1 MLLATLESTA
11 PPDTLLTQAAY
22 GVFWRTPALETP
34 GDWRGNLKTGD
45 LEKKFRRPGNLDD
58 ISSRW
63 VIWKRHFAV
72 CVSVVLCVLGDLS
85 ARQKNAH
92 TG

>member
-11 PPDTLLTQAAY
+11 PPDTLLTHAAY

-45 LEKKFRRPGNLDD
+45 LEKKFRRPGNLDGND

-72 CVSVVLCVLGDLS
+72 LGDLRGKKS
-85 ARQKNAH
+85 L
-92 TG
+92 TLGEI